1 MQFKKVLTSHARM
14 IPLRN
19 GPSDGRILKS
29 WRYIKYGDFS
39 NIVIKPRRSTT
50 KKLKTAPKS
59 KIDPDGVPFV
69 IPNITAHWL
78 RPSFATMLYMAG
90 IDVLTAKEQLSH
102 ADIKTT
108 LDIYTYLDGAYKQ
121 KSMDKLDAYLQ
132 QNNEV
137 KEATAN

>member
-1 MQFKKVLTSHARM
+1 
-14 IPLRN
+14 
-19 GPSDGRILKS
+19 
-29 WRYIKYGDFS
+29 
-39 NIVIKPRRSTT
+39 
-50 KKLKTAPKS
+50 
-59 KIDPDGVPFV
+59 
-69 IPNITAHWL
+69 
-78 RPSFATMLYMAG
+78 MAG
-90 IDVLTAKEQLSH
+90 IDVLTAKEQLGH